1 MKTRSIGLSSAS
13 QTMRRFRERLC
24 RRTRVLSRKHNSCLN
39 TSVINRAGGASHPTF
54 VVQATR
60 SWMDFIAARPFIGS
74 MRGLVAMGL
83 VRDAVV
89 YTILCLLQACRKRI
103 SLPSNFHFNFW
114 NQSFTALIWINL
126 WTYRCEK
133 NSLPLSFSFVFQ
145 YIYFLKL
152 GFLKIAYWSIAKYMR
167 VIFFKY
173 FSVFFLVLFS
183 YTKKKI
189 II

>member
-13 QTMRRFRERLC
+13 QTMRRFRERLR

-89 YTILCLLQACRKRI
+89 YTNLCLLQARRKWI
-103 SLPSNFHFNFW
+103 GLPSNFHFGFRS
-114 NQSFTALIWINL
+114 QSFTALIYRHIDVEKKFSL
-126 WTYRCEK
+126 SLSCFLSSIYIFLLFWTRFSQSCGCIDR
-133 NSLPLSFSFVFQ
+133 LSNVCQ
-145 YIYFLKL
+145 
-152 GFLKIAYWSIAKYMR
+152 
-167 VIFFKY
+167 
-173 FSVFFLVLFS
+173 
-183 YTKKKI
+183 
-189 II
+189 